1 MAVVFPISRGLSAQ
15 SLTRMSDGIAGTYIF
30 PESAG
35 GVVTASSGMTVA
47 VSAIAAGVTI
57 NGTVETSAYAGGT
70 VTADA
75 ADATNPR
82 RDLVY
87 YDQSG
92 AVGIK
97 NGTPTAVTTTTGPA
111 LPVLDDDEIAVA
123 ELYIAKDAV
132 VINTADISDRRQD
145 IVAPLAA
152 WTLVGY
158 SATGGTTTS
167 TAAVDLL
174 TISGLSI
181 PVTAPVR
188 IMGNYSKDASAAQIV
203 GLGLKIN
210 STVVIEASNS
220 QNFARSSG
228 TQRAEDGFFDF
239 TFGPRSTSYLGGNG
253 QGTAQTKVSSTG
265 ANAQTPY
272 LMGGVLTN
280 LYPNAEITSITLRG
294 INVTASNNLAVKD
307 VFIFQGPTL

>member
-1 MAVVFPISRGLSAQ
+1 MAGWNDWN
-15 SLTRMSDGIAGTYIF
+15 TSD
-30 PESAG
+30 
-35 GVVTASSGMTVA
+35 VVTAAQFQTLVQDQVIMVF
-47 VSAIAAGVTI
+47 
-57 NGTVETSAYAGGT
+57 
-70 VTADA
+70 
-75 ADATNPR
+75 ADATA
-82 RDLVY
+82 RDAAV
-87 YDQSG
+87 SG
-92 AVGIK
+92 ADLAEGMHAYLSDTDTLTYYTGAAWANVAPEG
-97 NGTPTAVTTTTGPA
+97 TAVLATGVTDGY
-111 LPVLDDDEIAVA
+111 VLTADGAGASAWAAVA
-123 ELYIAKDAV
+123 
-132 VINTADISDRRQD
+132 T
-145 IVAPLAA
+145 P

-203 GLGLKIN
+203 GVGLKIN

-220 QNFARSSG
+220 QNFARSSP

-272 LMGGVLTN
+272 LMGGTLTN